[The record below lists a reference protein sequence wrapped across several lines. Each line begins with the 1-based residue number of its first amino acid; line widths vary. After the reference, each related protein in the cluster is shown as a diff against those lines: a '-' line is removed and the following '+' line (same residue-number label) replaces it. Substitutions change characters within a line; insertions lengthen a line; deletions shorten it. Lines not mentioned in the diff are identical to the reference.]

1 MNASRSGF
9 ASRLGLMSCLLMLS
23 LAAVGTAHAQVDTT
37 AIETSFTDTTT
48 AVGNIGPLMLTA
60 VGAGI
65 VFKWVL
71 GFVIS

>member
-1 MNASRSGF
+1 MKRLYKGVLLALTLCLAS
-9 ASRLGLMSCLLMLS
+9 APVL
-23 LAAVGTAHAQVDTT
+23 AQVDTS
-37 AIETSFTDTTT
+37 AIETSFTET
-48 AVGNIGPLMLTA
+48 ATSVNTIGPLMLTA